1 MLKNKKGFTLV
12 EIVIVI
18 VIIAILAAIL
28 VPNLTRWI
36 EKAKIANLKS
46 EADTVRNAVAAQIL
60 SEAKDGS
67 NVAGATEDD
76 FGEEFWTELSEE
88 VNKDVQCT
96 DPDKDGY
103 VTFTVNN
110 GGLIEFTYSTDGHIA
125 TFDGKDWTYE

>member
-36 EKAKIANLKS
+36 DKAKIASLKS
-46 EADTVRNAVAAQIL
+46 EADTVRNAVAAQVL
-60 SEAKDGS
+60 SEVKDGS
-67 NVAGATEDD
+67 DVAGATEAD
-76 FGEEFWTELSEE
+76 FGDEFWTELRKE

-96 DPDKDGY
+96 DPEKDCY
-103 VTFTVNN
+103 TTFTISN
-110 GGLIEFTYSTDGHIA
+110 GGLIEFTYSTDGHTA